1 MRRLEIYQRAARPV
15 RVRALIAVTTLR
27 PVRTAVLISGSG
39 SNLQAILDARS
50 ADPLFPAEP
59 VVVISD
65 RHGAGGLLRATAAGV
80 PIEVI
85 TWADYPSREAFTSAL
100 CDALDRFGVE
110 LVVLAGFMRILS
122 TEAVERFPDAIL
134 NIHPALLPA
143 FPGAHGVEEALAFGV
158 KQTGVTVHF
167 VDEQV
172 DHGPIIAQQAV
183 PVLDTDTAETLH
195 ARLQAIE
202 HQLYPECVAAAA
214 AGRLSISGRTV
225 VWK

>member
-1 MRRLEIYQRAARPV
+1 M
-15 RVRALIAVTTLR
+15 
-27 PVRTAVLISGSG
+27 RTAVLISGSG

-50 ADPLFPAEP
+50 VDPLFPAEP

-65 RHGAGGLLRATAAGV
+65 RQGAGGLLRATAAGV

>member
-1 MRRLEIYQRAARPV
+1 MRRPEIYQRAARPV
-15 RVRALIAVTTLR
+15 RGRTLIAVTTLR

-50 ADPLFPAEP
+50 ADPLFPAAP

-80 PIEVI
+80 PTEVVR
-85 TWADYPSREAFTSAL
+85 WADHPSREAFTSAL
-100 CDALDRFGVE
+100 CDLLDRFGVE

-143 FPGAHGVEEALAFGV
+143 FPGAHAVEEALTFGV

-183 PVLDTDTAETLH
+183 PVFDTDTVETLH

-214 AGRLSISGRTV
+214 AGNLSISGRTV

>member
-1 MRRLEIYQRAARPV
+1 M
-15 RVRALIAVTTLR
+15 
-27 PVRTAVLISGSG
+27 LISGSG